1 MPIFSHIA
9 IQHVFVVVKSLN
21 CVRLFAT
28 PWTAADQTPLSFTVS
43 RSLLK
48 LMSIE
53 LVISTF
59 IDVHWKVQRG
69 GFHKSC
75 FSSIFDQRTPLFKNF
90 FQGVALWL

>member
-48 LMSIE
+48 LMSIWCIYIYRCALE
-53 LVISTF
+53 SAKRRISQVMLLKY
-59 IDVHWKVQRG
+59 I
-69 GFHKSC
+69 
-75 FSSIFDQRTPLFKNF
+75 
-90 FQGVALWL
+90 